1 MATYPEYQN
10 VDNAKSTLPEYRT
23 KLTQMYQYLNRSVKK
38 FLFDA
43 GTATK
48 QKVYANNA
56 AAVAAGLKPGDLYVT
71 NTGGDLIV
79 KIVQ

>member
-10 VDNAKSTLPEYRT
+10 VDNAQSTLPEYSS

-43 GTATK
+43 GVKTK

-56 AAVAAGLKPGDLYVT
+56 AAIAGGLKPGDWYVSVSGT
-71 NTGGDLIV
+71 DLVV

>member
-10 VDNAKSTLPEYRT
+10 VDNAQSTMPEYKS

-43 GTATK
+43 GTRISTR
-48 QKVYANNA
+48 QFANNA
-56 AAVAAGLKPGDLYVT
+56 AAIAGGLQPGDWYVT
-71 NTGGDLIV
+71 PSGGDLVV